1 MDFYHVYF
9 TIMESLSLYDNQQP
23 LSLMIKCFTFYLLH
37 SLPRLVNMDCEIF
50 SEINGVEIKKNLTF
64 FYGNKV
70 EEKYTFSNNLLKLK
84 GEENHAKFSIF
95 VGVYSFHVR

>member
-64 FYGNKV
+64 FM
-70 EEKYTFSNNLLKLK
+70 EIRLKK
-84 GEENHAKFSIF
+84 NTHFQII
-95 VGVYSFHVR
+95 Y